1 MPCLALHVIQKEDA
15 FCGPCPLFVVCFRP
29 KTLPPNLAT
38 RRSHGV
44 ERNYDVMRVLAL
56 ARVTYI
62 TLHTGPRYVI
72 CVCWKVLVAEARLES
87 ENRTS

>member
-1 MPCLALHVIQKEDA
+1 MP
-15 FCGPCPLFVVCFRP
+15 FSG
-29 KTLPPNLAT
+29 
-38 RRSHGV
+38 
-44 ERNYDVMRVLAL
+44 DVMLVLVLVL

-72 CVCWKVLVAEARLES
+72 CVCWKVLVAGARLES

>member
-1 MPCLALHVIQKEDA
+1 M
-15 FCGPCPLFVVCFRP
+15 
-29 KTLPPNLAT
+29 

-44 ERNYDVMRVLAL
+44 EHSGDVMLVLVLVL

-72 CVCWKVLVAEARLES
+72 CVCWKVLVAGARLES